1 MQFHDKD
8 WIVKSKVYRP
18 ESVSMSPAISSPRN
32 NRLARVLRYQ
42 AFGNARISVNLLMS
56 YLKEADPISQIA
68 ETNNIFAFFVLQY

>member
-8 WIVKSKVYRP
+8 WIVKSKFYKP
-18 ESVSMSPAISSPRN
+18 ESVSISPSISSPRN

-56 YLKEADPISQIA
+56 YLKEADPMSQIA
-68 ETNNIFAFFVLQY
+68 EKKTV